1 MVIAEGK
8 GGEKKRKDS
17 IKARQQGYFS
27 LKTNLLAAVDSTM
40 LRQPT
45 PLLFRFLLN

>member
-17 IKARQQGYFS
+17 IKARQQGYFFVE
-27 LKTNLLAAVDSTM
+27 NQLAC
-40 LRQPT
+40 R
-45 PLLFRFLLN
+45 R